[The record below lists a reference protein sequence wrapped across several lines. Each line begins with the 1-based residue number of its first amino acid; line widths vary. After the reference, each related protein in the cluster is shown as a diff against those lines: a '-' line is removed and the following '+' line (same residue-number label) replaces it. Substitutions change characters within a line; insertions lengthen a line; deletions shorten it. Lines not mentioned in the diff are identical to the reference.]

1 MQADVG
7 SATCALW
14 SWPGLGMHCHQ
25 RSESEPAD
33 SGHNGTSIVRHVNV
47 REEELRKKYEISILC
62 TQVRSRASEINSKS
76 NS

>member
-33 SGHNGTSIVRHVNV
+33 SGTIVRHVNV